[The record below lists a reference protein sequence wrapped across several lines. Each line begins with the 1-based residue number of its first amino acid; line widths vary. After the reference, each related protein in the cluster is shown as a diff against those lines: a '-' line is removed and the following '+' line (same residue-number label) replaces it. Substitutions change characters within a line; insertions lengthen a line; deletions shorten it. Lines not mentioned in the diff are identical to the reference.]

1 MVRSITIK
9 KGEQGFT
16 ADSVHLSKS
25 SIISTNGKDV
35 TIITAAMNR
44 GDWYTA
50 FIEDRKTWIDSV
62 VLGRFVYSDGKR
74 YITSLQGTSP
84 DKFGRLVIL
93 GEKYLDVDM
102 APAEDTSEGG
112 NKLVVAKSNSF
123 YDIGTYYET
132 LYRMSGELYKAINSI
147 SARFTLF
154 DPYGEADS
162 SLHTY
167 RNSQCHFGPMLAS
180 LLQYQA
186 LVARWNHHAWKSSM
200 VFNTSE
206 AAGATAFCL
215 GFTNLDCVANNV
227 KIDAVIMA
235 DTDSDDYPRLH
246 DADGH
251 VVSDDKYSAARP
263 IYTLY
268 YNGDDKNINKKANID
283 TRMYRNWDPD
293 DTEHKKDDF
302 RCDGSGFLVS
312 SKEADKRPWEMET
325 LLRLDI
331 SITITS
337 PEGVPAFKAE
347 QYFNEAFA
355 IAIPTGVLKTYSP
368 NTSGTRIYY
377 HYYATIT
384 WTIDGRVY
392 EKTGELIRVPA
403 ADVHEINSGNSG
415 DGE

>member
-9 KGEQGFT
+9 KGGVEVV
-16 ADSVHLSKS
+16 ADSISLTKS
-25 SIISTNGKDV
+25 SMLSDGKNNVTVVTNV
-35 TIITAAMNR
+35 PNR
-44 GDWYTA
+44 RDWYTT
-50 FIEDRKTWIDSV
+50 FIENRKAWIDGV
-62 VLGRFVYSDGKR
+62 IRDKFVSKGGKR
-74 YITSLQGTSP
+74 YITSIQGTVP
-84 DKFGRLVIL
+84 DKYGRLVIL
-93 GEKYLDVDM
+93 GEKYLDVSCD
-102 APAEDTSEGG
+102 ESGK
-112 NKLVVAKSNSF
+112 KLAITKSSSF

-154 DPYGEADS
+154 DPYGEEDI

-167 RNSQCHFGPMLAS
+167 RNNRCHFGPMLAS

-227 KIDAVIMA
+227 KIDAVIVA

-302 RCDGSGFLVS
+302 RCDGSGFLAS

-403 ADVHEINSGNSG
+403 ADVHEVNSGNDEG
-415 DGE
+415 GE